1 MTAMMTAVS
10 VQVDFCSLSLNP
22 IRIKRPATTTKITIV
37 RIRTYS
43 PRPVH
48 PLLLDASHGAS
59 SPPRENINAVD
70 RTYAPTKASQTV
82 SITGNHRVSHLWS
95 AKIADTARARIAIP
109 MANTTRQ
116 RKEANG
122 RKPTPRAAPGGAAA
136 LAPDADG
143 VPC

>member
-1 MTAMMTAVS
+1 MTAMMAAIS
-10 VQVDFCSLSLNP
+10 VQFDFCSFSLNP
-22 IRIKRPATTTKITIV
+22 IRIKRLATTTKITMV

-48 PLLLDASHGAS
+48 PLLLDAFHGAS

-82 SITGNHRVSHLWS
+82 SITGNHRVSHLWLV
-95 AKIADTARARIAIP
+95 KIADIAKARRVIP
-109 MANTTRQ
+109 MANTTRP
-116 RKEANG
+116 RKEANE